1 MGFQFVFFSCTSA
14 HSPPFW
20 GRVEMKQKTMHQ
32 FWPHLFF
39 LVVIKSVEADWLQD
53 PVSHVKCHVA
63 LADCG
68 GAEIGWFLFEPPE
81 MGMGFEETSGNTNLT
96 CCYSLTVENALIKW
110 KGKLCPIARE
120 MCFFFFQ
127 IGFCSEPQNPPNRW
141 VQSGFPV
148 GYETTTSL
156 EHRNHFASADHS
168 MTLMSPISDEDGL
181 FFDSSAH
188 RSCLRCF
195 VQVRCHMKGCWCC
208 EHKLV
213 TSKIYWKP
221 WFSKDPKCE
230 TDTNSK
236 YPSNQTH
243 LGNLRCAFAVYLFWA
258 MWRVSRI
265 LAQHYVCLRYPV
277 GSKTIFICILEEHF
291 VYLDF
296 V

>member
-120 MCFFFFQ
+120 MWDFFFSNWILFGASESSKSMGPKWVSSWVWNYNKPGTSEPFCFCRPFNDVNVANFWRRRFVFWFFGSQ
-127 IGFCSEPQNPPNRW
+127 KLPEMFCS
-141 VQSGFPV
+141 GPV
-148 GYETTTSL
+148 SHEG
-156 EHRNHFASADHS
+156 
-168 MTLMSPISDEDGL
+168 MLMLWTQISDL
-181 FFDSSAH
+181 KN
-188 RSCLRCF
+188 L
-195 VQVRCHMKGCWCC
+195 
-208 EHKLV
+208 L
-213 TSKIYWKP
+213 
-221 WFSKDPKCE
+221 E
-230 TDTNSK
+230 T
-236 YPSNQTH
+236 
-243 LGNLRCAFAVYLFWA
+243 
-258 MWRVSRI
+258 M
-265 LAQHYVCLRYPV
+265 
-277 GSKTIFICILEEHF
+277 IF
-291 VYLDF
+291 
-296 V
+296 